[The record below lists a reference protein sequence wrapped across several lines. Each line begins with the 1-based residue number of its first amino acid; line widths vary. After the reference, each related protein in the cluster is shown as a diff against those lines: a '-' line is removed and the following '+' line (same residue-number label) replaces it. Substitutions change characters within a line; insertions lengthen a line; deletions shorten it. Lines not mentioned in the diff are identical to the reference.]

1 MRMTMGEASFLELV
15 KEILEL
21 DDEEVTMDSDLNELA
36 WDSLANIS
44 FIAAVDESTGKVVS
58 PGALKDCSTVGDLYS
73 LV

>member
-1 MRMTMGEASFLELV
+1 MVEATFLDLV

-21 DDEEVTMDSDLNELA
+21 DEEEVTMASTLADLE

-44 FIAAVDESTGKVVS
+44 FIAAIDERTGRVMS
-58 PGALKDCSTVGDLYS
+58 PAALKGCSTVGDLHS